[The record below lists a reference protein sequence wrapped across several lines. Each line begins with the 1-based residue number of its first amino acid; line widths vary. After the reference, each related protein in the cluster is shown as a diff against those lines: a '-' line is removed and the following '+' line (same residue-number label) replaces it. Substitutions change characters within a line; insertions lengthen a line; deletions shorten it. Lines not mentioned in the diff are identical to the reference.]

1 MHKTFFLLLLTSIS
15 TSLFTAAPVVHVC
28 LAELYLKQCQPTYT
42 KKDKEAFI
50 IGTLFPDIR
59 YLARIDR
66 KKTHSEGV
74 TLKNVMQ
81 ADNPFTAGKLFHS
94 YVDEQRRKIALKEN
108 IWDHLKNIPANMPGY
123 SGASSKFSKDSFLKI
138 IEDELCYT
146 TLDAHHTITTLKSYH
161 KEEEKFRIPYYTIRA
176 WHRNLRSYFRQSPL
190 ALLKERIRTKR
201 GYFGWSPARV
211 KECYNLMQ
219 SYTQDEKVI
228 SYVKKLRAS
237 FERMLVTP

>member
-1 MHKTFFLLLLTSIS
+1 M
-15 TSLFTAAPVVHVC
+15 
-28 LAELYLKQCQPTYT
+28 
-42 KKDKEAFI
+42 

-66 KKTHSEGV
+66 KKTHSESV
-74 TLKNVMQ
+74 TLKNVIQ

-94 YVDEQRRKIALKEN
+94 YVDEQRIKIVQKAN
-108 IWDHLKNIPANMPGY
+108 IWDHLKNIPGHPGR
-123 SGASSKFSKDSFLKI
+123 SSNFSKDSFLKI
-138 IEDELCYT
+138 IEDELYYN
-146 TLDAHHTITTLKSYH
+146 TLDAHHTMATLKSCH
-161 KEEEKFRIPYYTIRA
+161 KEEETFTIPYYTIRA

-190 ALLKERIRTKR
+190 ALLKKRIRTKR
-201 GYFGWSPARV
+201 GYFEWSPARV
-211 KECYNLMQ
+211 KECYHLMK